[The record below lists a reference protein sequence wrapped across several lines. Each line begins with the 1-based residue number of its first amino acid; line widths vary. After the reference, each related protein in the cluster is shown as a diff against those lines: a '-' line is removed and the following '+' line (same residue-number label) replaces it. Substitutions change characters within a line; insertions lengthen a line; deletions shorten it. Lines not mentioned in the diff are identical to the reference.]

1 MFNNIT
7 GGKEM
12 TLGELVKKY
21 PKLMDA
27 EIMIAEDGYAINY
40 FPVKATMFGVDNG
53 GTKIYLKR

>member
-1 MFNNIT
+1 
-7 GGKEM
+7 M

-21 PKLMDA
+21 SNLMDA